1 VPTIIHSAE
10 CDTSLAP
17 FQKRGTPAFL
27 RKIAFVLH
35 PLCVVSWLVAPDVV
49 EYKHLQ
55 SDGIK
60 EARTIISNKFTHRD
74 NQIGRLPFIVAV
86 EALLSTVGPRFTCWV
101 GAYSKKD

>member
-49 EYKHLQ
+49 EYKDLQ
-55 SDGIK
+55 SDGHQRGQDYYL
-60 EARTIISNKFTHRD
+60 EQVHTQGQPDWPAPFHC
-74 NQIGRLPFIVAV
+74 GR
-86 EALLSTVGPRFTCWV
+86 
-101 GAYSKKD
+101 